1 MATSPPPAHATA
13 LARPPVAWLPIGTAA
28 LAAALALLATA
39 ASYGYHRDE
48 LYFLMLRPSWGYVDQ
63 PPLTPL
69 LAQGASALFGDTL
82 WGMRIPAVMA
92 VVAATVLT
100 ALITRELGGGR
111 LAQALSAW
119 TFAFG
124 GLPMVLGHVMLT
136 ATVDFALWAA
146 VLLVI
151 ARALLRNEPRWWLVA
166 GAIVGISTYNKFLI
180 VLLLLGLMVGLLVV
194 GPRAV
199 FSSRW
204 LWAGAGL
211 ALVIASPNLVYQ
223 FSHDF
228 PQLTMAGAL
237 SENNAGEVRAQLL
250 PFQFILLAPTLAAVW
265 IAGLVA
271 LLRRPQWRPVRAFAV
286 GYLVALALT
295 LLGGGQVYYAFGLQA
310 FLLAAGWVPT
320 VDWLARG
327 RVLVRRIIVGV
338 AVATATV
345 ITVFLALPVLPVQT
359 FGQTVIPEINQA
371 ARDQVGWPEYV
382 RTLAD
387 VYGSLSPGEQ
397 SRTILLTGNYGEAGA
412 ITRYGPEVGLPAVYS
427 GHNQLWFEG
436 PPPEQATTAVVWAQ
450 VPRVLD
456 LALRR
461 VRVPGRDGQR
471 RRTSTTRSRAVKSCS
486 AATPSVA
493 GARRGRS
500 CSITTRSRH
509 P

>member
-1 MATSPPPAHATA
+1 
-13 LARPPVAWLPIGTAA
+13 
-28 LAAALALLATA
+28 
-39 ASYGYHRDE
+39 
-48 LYFLMLRPSWGYVDQ
+48 
-63 PPLTPL
+63 
-69 LAQGASALFGDTL
+69 
-82 WGMRIPAVMA
+82 MA
-92 VVAATVLT
+92 VVAATVFT
-100 ALITRELGGGR
+100 ALITRELGGSR

-151 ARALLRNEPRWWLVA
+151 ARALLRHEPRWWLVA

-180 VLLLLGLMVGLLVV
+180 VLLLLGLVVGLLAV
-194 GPRAV
+194 GPREV

-327 RVLVRRIIVGV
+327 RVLVRRIVLGV

-345 ITVFLALPVLPVQT
+345 ITVFLALPVLPELT
-359 FGQTVIPEINQA
+359 FGRTVIPEINQA

-387 VYGSLSPGEQ
+387 VYGSLSPGER

-412 ITRYGPEVGLPAVYS
+412 ITRYGTEFGLPAVYS

-450 VPRVLD
+450 VPRVW
-456 LALRR
+456 
-461 VRVPGRDGQR
+461 
-471 RRTSTTRSRAVKSCS
+471 TSLFEECESRAVMDNGVGVDNEEQGSEVLLC
-486 AATPSVA
+486 
-493 GARRGRS
+493 
-500 CSITTRSRH
+500 RH
-509 P
+509 PVGGWREAWPKLQHYD